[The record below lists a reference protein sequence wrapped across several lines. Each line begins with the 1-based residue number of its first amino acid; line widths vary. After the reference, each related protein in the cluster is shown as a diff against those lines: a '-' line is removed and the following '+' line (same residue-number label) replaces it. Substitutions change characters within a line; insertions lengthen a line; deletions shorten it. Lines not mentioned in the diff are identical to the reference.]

1 MVTVKGY
8 LVNENRDD
16 VYNSLKAMIPTDDL
30 YMHYRLD
37 GMVTDCCYDQYFA
50 AIDEEGKALSRLWM
64 CWGKHKGSVANWGAF
79 FTSPECR
86 GKGIGGKVLDYCF
99 NMVEE
104 LPEKP
109 TALFCTAGTLE
120 LTNLYRKYGFVTA
133 LRGADRGP
141 LYYPMKGAPAT
152 FYEFYKNYYTP
163 ADTLYRKPADFGY
176 RNEIDCL
183 LKFAMLDMGLDF
195 GINGKMLYEILL
207 EGKETAEVLLTA
219 DGKCVGWI
227 YNGITQLYPDYENA
241 KIEE

>member
-8 LVNENRDD
+8 LVNENRDE
-16 VYNSLKAMIPTDDL
+16 VYKSLKEIIPTDDI

-37 GMVTDCCYDQYFA
+37 GNVLDCCYDQYFA
-50 AIDEEGKALSRLWM
+50 AIEDGKALSRLWM
-64 CWGKHKGSVANWGAF
+64 CWGKHEGSVANWGAF
-79 FTSPECR
+79 FTLEECR
-86 GKGIGGKVLDYCF
+86 GRGIGGKVLDFCF
-99 NMVEE
+99 SSVED

-109 TALFCTAGTLE
+109 VALFCTAGTLE
-120 LTNLYRKYGFVTA
+120 LTNLYKKYGYVPA

-141 LYYPMKGAPAT
+141 LYYPMKGSPAT

-163 ADTLYRKPADFGY
+163 ADTLYRQKADFGY

-195 GINGKMLYEILL
+195 GINGKMIYEILL
-207 EGKETAEVLLTA
+207 EGKEEADVLLTE

-227 YNGITQLYPDYENA
+227 YSGITQLYPDYKNS
-241 KIEE
+241 KIK